1 MPVHNEPYNS
11 SSYNTIG
18 QRYSDT
24 RRPDSRIVEAILR
37 LLALPRRSQIADI
50 GAGTGNY
57 SNALADRGFRVHA
70 VEPSSVMRD
79 QATPHPQVQWL
90 AGVAE
95 ALPLRDGQADAVVST
110 LAIHHFSDLR
120 RSMREMGRVAGTGPL
135 VLFTFDYSVIER
147 PWQADYF
154 PSLWEEM
161 ARPLPPLEEIAEWI
175 GEDTRRLVEVV
186 PFALPADLTDLFM
199 LAPWR
204 RPHLYLDARVRGGIS
219 TFAMA
224 DEKDVEAGLERLREE
239 LGNGKWDAK
248 HGWVRERE
256 EFDAGYRFVCA
267 RKYGVNHETNPR
279 S

>member
-1 MPVHNEPYNS
+1 MPVHNN
-11 SSYNTIG
+11 SYNTIG
-18 QRYSDT
+18 QTYTDT

-37 LLALPRRSQIADI
+37 LLALPRGSQIADI

-57 SNALADRGFRVHA
+57 SNALADHGSRVHA

-90 AGVAE
+90 SGVAE
-95 ALPLRDGQADAVVST
+95 DLPLRDGQVDAVVST

-120 RSMREMGRVAGTGPL
+120 RSLREMDRITGTGPL

-154 PSLWEEM
+154 PSLWKEM
-161 ARPLPPLEEIAEWI
+161 ARPLPPLEEIAKWI
-175 GEDTRRLVEVV
+175 GEDTRRLVGIV

-204 RPHLYLDARVRGGIS
+204 RPYLYLDAQVRAGIS
-219 TFAMA
+219 TFALA
-224 DEKDVEAGLERLREE
+224 DATDVEGGLDRLRTD
-239 LGNGKWDAK
+239 LGNGQWDTK
-248 HGWVRERE
+248 YGWLRERQ
-256 EFDAGYRFVCA
+256 EFDAGYRFLCA
-267 RKYGVNHETNPR
+267 RK
-279 S
+279 